1 LFGKYDKRSNGVT
14 PIGASI
20 MLLLDFVALASGEM
34 RRENLRRKRNEK
46 EKEKGKNRKN
56 ARSWQ
61 HLTITI
67 QSLQR

>member
-34 RRENLRRKRNEK
+34 RRENLSEKKKRKRK
-46 EKEKGKNRKN
+46 RK
-56 ARSWQ
+56 RKKQ
-61 HLTITI
+61 EEC
-67 QSLQR
+67 